1 MEDRCSTSWFKFGIK
16 FHFCCSVLWKLHSL
30 CPWTT
35 QTSLGAL
42 AREPMV
48 DGFLLMAFRNAEKS
62 DRHLKCTAWLT
73 RPNALLLV
81 GYREELAIHNL
92 WLQKAQRYPERDS
105 YALHVKLEHIRV
117 IGATELEEIQRINR
131 IHSIRPFEDFA
142 ALPEA
147 APIKDGQVTINGSAT
162 PN

>member
-48 DGFLLMAFRNAEKS
+48 DGFLLMAFRNAEKL

-117 IGATELEEIQRINR
+117 IGATELEEIQRIKQNPQHPAFWR
-131 IHSIRPFEDFA
+131 FCSVAWSGSHQGWPGYDQWIRYP
-142 ALPEA
+142 
-147 APIKDGQVTINGSAT
+147 
-162 PN
+162 